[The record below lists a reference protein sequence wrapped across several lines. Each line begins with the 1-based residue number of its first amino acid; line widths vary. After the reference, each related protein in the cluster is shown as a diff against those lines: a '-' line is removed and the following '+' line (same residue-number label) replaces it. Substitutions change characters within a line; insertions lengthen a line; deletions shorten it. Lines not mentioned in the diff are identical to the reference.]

1 MKKLS
6 EITESIWSDMQD
18 RSAGDVVRKED
29 DINLLDETGLVNYM
43 KKVYM
48 PPSPNDDL
56 QIIGGEVNSGT
67 IIASLFKTNEG
78 HYNIIYQKMSE
89 SNPEITFPVCPDSG
103 IEDLLKEHYTVISIP
118 RYNNKIYYIK
128 PKDGSKITN
137 KFFLEI
143 IDFIL
148 DAIKDD
154 DNIYQ
159 VIFKK
164 KHINES
170 IWSDMQDR
178 SAGDVVRKED
188 EGKHITIDGIKWV
201 LSKDFWDLGDEYND
215 ENSDEWRC
223 FAFNKPKDG
232 TNIVKGNGE
241 DTGVFGYDRW
251 DIGEDEYDVYVIDD
265 FINYTTAD
273 KFINHIVKDCHSF
286 DDVEKEI
293 YDILVKYL
301 RKVFDDKH
309 MSEFAYYIIYEQWG
323 SDRDGGCETPI
334 SAYVDLHSTELPV
347 EEVDFEYNKEDI
359 ESIHYLDYVML
370 DNWYEDLRSELI
382 STYQE
387 LGYIWLKDYELDPF
401 NSPGNT
407 EGLCFV
413 KIKNVRYE
421 ETE

>member
-6 EITESIWSDMQD
+6 KITESIWSDIQD
-18 RSAGDVVRKED
+18 RSMGKTVRKED
-29 DINLLDETGLVNYM
+29 DVNLMSGEDFCDYLNYNYICKDGYKTYRIYYVSKALHITALKKFINVSYNIKYDYKTNMIYL
-43 KKVYM
+43 
-48 PPSPNDDL
+48 NDDIEDFVPEL
-56 QIIGGEVNSGT
+56 CKKIKEN
-67 IIASLFKTNEG
+67 FKVVKKRVGDSYTKF
-78 HYNIIYQKMSE
+78 IIYPSDGSE
-89 SNPEITFPVCPDSG
+89 CTNRFFVEVINFIIDNADENVL
-103 IEDLLKEHYTVISIP
+103 LLK
-118 RYNNKIYYIK
+118 N
-128 PKDGSKITN
+128 
-137 KFFLEI
+137 
-143 IDFIL
+143 
-148 DAIKDD
+148 
-154 DNIYQ
+154 
-159 VIFKK
+159 

-178 SAGDVVRKED
+178 STGDVVRKEE
-188 EGKHITIDGIKWV
+188 EGKYITIDGVKWV

-232 TNIVKGNGE
+232 TNIVRGNGE

-273 KFINHIVKDCHSF
+273 KFIDHIVKDCHSF

-309 MSEFAYYIIYEQWG
+309 MSEFAYYIIYEHWG
-323 SDRDGGCETPI
+323 SDRDSGCETPI
-334 SAYVDLHSTELPV
+334 STYVNYSTELPV

-382 STYQE
+382 SAYQE

>member
-1 MKKLS
+1 MKRLS
-6 EITESIWSDMQD
+6 KITESIWSDIQD
-18 RSAGDVVRKED
+18 RSMG
-29 DINLLDETGLVNYM
+29 
-43 KKVYM
+43 
-48 PPSPNDDL
+48 
-56 QIIGGEVNSGT
+56 
-67 IIASLFKTNEG
+67 KT
-78 HYNIIYQKMSE
+78 
-89 SNPEITFPVCPDSG
+89 
-103 IEDLLKEHYTVISIP
+103 
-118 RYNNKIYYIK
+118 
-128 PKDGSKITN
+128 
-137 KFFLEI
+137 
-143 IDFIL
+143 
-148 DAIKDD
+148 
-154 DNIYQ
+154 
-159 VIFKK
+159 
-164 KHINES
+164 
-170 IWSDMQDR
+170 
-178 SAGDVVRKED
+178 VRKED
-188 EGKHITIDGIKWV
+188 EGKYITIDGVKWV

-232 TNIVKGNGE
+232 TNIVRGNGE
-241 DTGVFGYDRW
+241 DTGVFGYDKW

-273 KFINHIVKDCHSF
+273 KFIDYIVNDCHCF
-286 DDVEKEI
+286 NNLEKEI
-293 YDILVKYL
+293 YDILVKYV

-309 MSEFAYYIIYEQWG
+309 MSEFAYYIIYEHWG

-334 SAYVDLHSTELPV
+334 SAYVDHYSTELPV
-347 EEVDFEYNKEDI
+347 EEVDFEYNNKDI

>member
-6 EITESIWSDMQD
+6 KITESIWSDIQD
-18 RSAGDVVRKED
+18 RSMGKTVRKED
-29 DINLLDETGLVNYM
+29 DVNLMSGEDFCDYLNYNYICKDGYKTYRIYYVSKALHITALKKFINVSYNIKYDYKTNMIYL
-43 KKVYM
+43 
-48 PPSPNDDL
+48 NDDIEDFVPEL
-56 QIIGGEVNSGT
+56 CKKIKEN
-67 IIASLFKTNEG
+67 FKVVKKRVGDSYTKF
-78 HYNIIYQKMSE
+78 IIYPS
-89 SNPEITFPVCPDSG
+89 
-103 IEDLLKEHYTVISIP
+103 
-118 RYNNKIYYIK
+118 
-128 PKDGSKITN
+128 DGSECTN
-137 KFFLEI
+137 RFFVEVINFI
-143 IDFIL
+143 IDNADENVL
-148 DAIKDD
+148 LL
-154 DNIYQ
+154 
-159 VIFKK
+159 KK

-178 SAGDVVRKED
+178 STGDVVRKEE
-188 EGKHITIDGIKWV
+188 EGKYITIDGVKWV

-232 TNIVKGNGE
+232 TNIVRGNGE

-309 MSEFAYYIIYEQWG
+309 MSEFAYYIIYEHWG
-323 SDRDGGCETPI
+323 SDRDSGCETPI
-334 SAYVDLHSTELPV
+334 STYVNYSTELPV

>member
-6 EITESIWSDMQD
+6 KITESIWSDIQD
-18 RSAGDVVRKED
+18 RSMGKTIRKED
-29 DINLLDETGLVNYM
+29 DVNLMSGEDFCDYLNYNYICKDGYKTYRIYYVSKALHITALKKFINVSYNIKYDYKTNMIYL
-43 KKVYM
+43 
-48 PPSPNDDL
+48 NDDIEDFVPEL
-56 QIIGGEVNSGT
+56 CKKIKEN
-67 IIASLFKTNEG
+67 FKVVKKRVGDSYTKF
-78 HYNIIYQKMSE
+78 IIYPS
-89 SNPEITFPVCPDSG
+89 
-103 IEDLLKEHYTVISIP
+103 
-118 RYNNKIYYIK
+118 
-128 PKDGSKITN
+128 DGSECTN
-137 KFFLEI
+137 RFFVEVINFI
-143 IDFIL
+143 IDNADENVL
-148 DAIKDD
+148 LL
-154 DNIYQ
+154 
-159 VIFKK
+159 KK

-178 SAGDVVRKED
+178 STGDVVRKEE
-188 EGKHITIDGIKWV
+188 EGKYITIDGVKWV

-232 TNIVKGNGE
+232 TNIVRGNGE

-309 MSEFAYYIIYEQWG
+309 MSEFAYYIIYEHWG
-323 SDRDGGCETPI
+323 SDRDSGCETPI
-334 SAYVDLHSTELPV
+334 STYVNYSTELPV

>member
-6 EITESIWSDMQD
+6 KITESIWSDIQD
-18 RSAGDVVRKED
+18 RSMGKTVRKED
-29 DINLLDETGLVNYM
+29 DVNLMSGEDFCDYLNYNYICKDGYKTYRIYYVSKALHITALKKFINVSYNIKYDYKTNMIYL
-43 KKVYM
+43 
-48 PPSPNDDL
+48 NDDIEDFVPEL
-56 QIIGGEVNSGT
+56 CKKIKEN
-67 IIASLFKTNEG
+67 FKVVKKRVGDSYTKF
-78 HYNIIYQKMSE
+78 IIYPS
-89 SNPEITFPVCPDSG
+89 
-103 IEDLLKEHYTVISIP
+103 
-118 RYNNKIYYIK
+118 
-128 PKDGSKITN
+128 DGSECTN
-137 KFFLEI
+137 RFFVDVINFI
-143 IDFIL
+143 IDNADENVL
-148 DAIKDD
+148 LL
-154 DNIYQ
+154 
-159 VIFKK
+159 KK

-178 SAGDVVRKED
+178 STGDVVRKEE
-188 EGKHITIDGIKWV
+188 EGKYITIDGVKWV

-232 TNIVKGNGE
+232 TNIVRGNGE

-273 KFINHIVKDCHSF
+273 KFIDHIVKDCHSF

-309 MSEFAYYIIYEQWG
+309 MSEFAYYIIYEHWG
-323 SDRDGGCETPI
+323 SDRDSGCETPI
-334 SAYVDLHSTELPV
+334 STYVNYSTELPV

-382 STYQE
+382 SAYQE

>member
-6 EITESIWSDMQD
+6 KITESIWSDMQD
-18 RSAGDVVRKED
+18 RSAGITQRKED
-29 DINLLDETGLVNYM
+29 DIDLMSMENFCDYLNDNYINKENRKIMCSEFSESIFAVILRKYATTAYNITYDYESNTINMNDEV
-43 KKVYM
+43 
-48 PPSPNDDL
+48 
-56 QIIGGEVNSGT
+56 E
-67 IIASLFKTNEG
+67 SLFPELCKMIKEKFKVDKEYVNTN
-78 HYNIIYQKMSE
+78 YTKFIISP
-89 SNPEITFPVCPDSG
+89 S
-103 IEDLLKEHYTVISIP
+103 
-118 RYNNKIYYIK
+118 
-128 PKDGSKITN
+128 DGSECTN
-137 KFFLEI
+137 RFFVDVINFI
-143 IDFIL
+143 IDNADENEL
-148 DAIKDD
+148 LL
-154 DNIYQ
+154 
-159 VIFKK
+159 KK

-178 SAGDVVRKED
+178 SAGDVVRKEE
-188 EGKHITIDGIKWV
+188 EGKYITIDGVKWV

-232 TNIVKGNGE
+232 TNIVRGNGE

-273 KFINHIVKDCHSF
+273 KFIDYIVNKCHCF
-286 DDVEKEI
+286 DDMEKEI
-293 YDILVKYL
+293 YDILVKYV

-309 MSEFAYYIIYEQWG
+309 MSEFAYYIIYEHWG
-323 SDRDGGCETPI
+323 SDRDSGCETPI
-334 SAYVDLHSTELPV
+334 STYVNYSTELPV

-359 ESIHYLDYVML
+359 ESIHYLDYVIL

-382 STYQE
+382 STYQK

>member
-6 EITESIWSDMQD
+6 
-18 RSAGDVVRKED
+18 
-29 DINLLDETGLVNYM
+29 
-43 KKVYM
+43 
-48 PPSPNDDL
+48 
-56 QIIGGEVNSGT
+56 
-67 IIASLFKTNEG
+67 
-78 HYNIIYQKMSE
+78 
-89 SNPEITFPVCPDSG
+89 
-103 IEDLLKEHYTVISIP
+103 
-118 RYNNKIYYIK
+118 
-128 PKDGSKITN
+128 KIT
-137 KFFLEI
+137 
-143 IDFIL
+143 
-148 DAIKDD
+148 
-154 DNIYQ
+154 
-159 VIFKK
+159 
-164 KHINES
+164 ES

-188 EGKHITIDGIKWV
+188 EGKYITIDGVKWV

-232 TNIVKGNGE
+232 TNIVRGNGE
-241 DTGVFGYDRW
+241 DTGVFGYDRL

-273 KFINHIVKDCHSF
+273 KFIDYIVNDCHCF
-286 DDVEKEI
+286 NNLEKEI

-309 MSEFAYYIIYEQWG
+309 MSEFAYYIIYEHWG

-334 SAYVDLHSTELPV
+334 SAYVDHYSTELPV
-347 EEVDFEYNKEDI
+347 EEVDFEYNNKDI

-382 STYQE
+382 STYQK

-401 NSPGNT
+401 NSPGKT

>member
-1 MKKLS
+1 MKRLS
-6 EITESIWSDMQD
+6 KITESIWSDIQD
-18 RSAGDVVRKED
+18 RSMG
-29 DINLLDETGLVNYM
+29 
-43 KKVYM
+43 
-48 PPSPNDDL
+48 
-56 QIIGGEVNSGT
+56 
-67 IIASLFKTNEG
+67 KT
-78 HYNIIYQKMSE
+78 
-89 SNPEITFPVCPDSG
+89 
-103 IEDLLKEHYTVISIP
+103 
-118 RYNNKIYYIK
+118 
-128 PKDGSKITN
+128 
-137 KFFLEI
+137 
-143 IDFIL
+143 
-148 DAIKDD
+148 
-154 DNIYQ
+154 
-159 VIFKK
+159 
-164 KHINES
+164 
-170 IWSDMQDR
+170 
-178 SAGDVVRKED
+178 VRKED
-188 EGKHITIDGIKWV
+188 EGKYITIDGIKWV

-273 KFINHIVKDCHSF
+273 KFIDYIVNDCHCF
-286 DDVEKEI
+286 NNLEKEI
-293 YDILVKYL
+293 YDILVKYV

-387 LGYIWLKDYELDPF
+387 LGYI
-401 NSPGNT
+401 
-407 EGLCFV
+407 
-413 KIKNVRYE
+413 
-421 ETE
+421 